1 MSYREEGLF
10 TWVGC
15 VLLLFTGVIF
25 TVHSV
30 TDGVLGVL
38 TEEETVAVS
47 AVDVPA
53 CPIFPMGCSNMGSV
67 GLDSRYSSEL
77 NLS

>member
-1 MSYREEGLF
+1 M
-10 TWVGC
+10 C

-30 TDGVLGVL
+30 TDDVLGVL
-38 TEEETVAVS
+38 IEEETVAVS

-53 CPIFPMGCSNMGSV
+53 RPVVPRGCSNMGSV

>member
-1 MSYREEGLF
+1 MWSVGVERGGRVCRRERGLF
-10 TWVGC
+10 TWIGC
-15 VLLLFTGVIF
+15 VLLFTGVIF

-53 CPIFPMGCSNMGSV
+53 
-67 GLDSRYSSEL
+67 
-77 NLS
+77 